1 MPDWKDILSD
11 SEEQPAGDELLN
23 YLTKDL
29 SDDEKHEF
37 EMKTIDSAFVNDAVD
52 GLGSLE
58 NKERLNQYVNQLNK
72 NLQQQL
78 ATKRQRKHKRA
89 IAKNPWVYITAVI
102 LLAICVIGYY
112 LIHLHILN
120 R

>member
-23 YLTKDL
+23 YLTNNL

-37 EMKTIDSAFVNDAVD
+37 EMKTIDSVFVNDALE
-52 GLGSLE
+52 GLNNLE
-58 NKERLNQYVNQLNK
+58 NKERLNQYVSQLNK

-102 LLAICVIGYY
+102 LLAVCVIGYY